1 MSGWTW
7 RAPNEMTGRGA
18 ATSTHS
24 RAAVAQPV
32 DWASMPSS
40 AVSYSRRRGTAP

>member
-7 RAPNEMTGRGA
+7 RAPKPMTGSGA

-32 DWASMPSS
+32 DWASMPRM
-40 AVSYSRRRGTAP
+40 AVSYSPNWR

>member
-7 RAPNEMTGRGA
+7 RAPNEITGAGD

-32 DWASMPSS
+32 DWASIPRI
-40 AVSYSRRRGTAP
+40 AVSYSPNRR

>member
-1 MSGWTW
+1 MSGWTC
-7 RAPNEMTGRGA
+7 RAPKLMTGSGE

-32 DWASMPSS
+32 DWASMPSI
-40 AVSYSRRRGTAP
+40 AVSYRPNSR